1 MGEIAFLTFY
11 QPLICLVV
19 YRLFFTSFC
28 CILLYFVVFRLEY
41 LERIAET
48 ASGINSLP
56 IQEDPLIFKSLTV
69 GICFVANNATCNFGG
84 MKS

>member
-1 MGEIAFLTFY
+1 MGEIAFDILPALDMFGCISVVFY
-11 QPLICLVV
+11 LL
-19 YRLFFTSFC
+19 C
-28 CILLYFVVFRLEY
+28 CILLYFFVFRFKY

>member
-1 MGEIAFLTFY
+1 MGEIAFDILPALDMFGCISVVFY
-11 QPLICLVV
+11 LL
-19 YRLFFTSFC
+19 
-28 CILLYFVVFRLEY
+28 LLYFIVFFVFRFKY
-41 LERIAET
+41 LERIAKT